1 MANVYLWSG
10 VRALV
15 DEENPLK
22 IEGGNLEELIDN
34 LIISYPNLKTIIQE
48 GVSFSVD
55 NKLVMSST
63 AERIKNNSEVY
74 IFQKISGGYNK
85 LR

>member
-22 IEGGNLEELIDN
+22 IDGSNLEELLDN
-34 LIISYPNLKTIIQE
+34 LLNRYPNLKAIVQE

-63 AERIKNNSEVY
+63 VERIKENSEVY
-74 IFQKISGGYNK
+74 IFQKISGG
-85 LR
+85 

>member
-63 AERIKNNSEVY
+63 VEGINENSEVY
-74 IFQKISGGYNK
+74 IFQKISGG
-85 LR
+85 

>member
-22 IEGGNLEELIDN
+22 IDGENLEELLDN
-34 LIISYPNLKTIIQE
+34 LIISYPNLKAIIQE

-63 AERIKNNSEVY
+63 VERINENSEVY
-74 IFQKISGGYNK
+74 IFQKISGG
-85 LR
+85 

>member
-10 VRALV
+10 IRALV
-15 DEENPLK
+15 GEEHPLK
-22 IEGGNLEELIDN
+22 IDGGNLEELLDN
-34 LIISYPNLKTIIQE
+34 LIINYPNLKAIIQE

-63 AERIKNNSEVY
+63 VEKIKEDSEVY
-74 IFQKISGGYNK
+74 IFQKISGG
-85 LR
+85 

>member
-15 DEENPLK
+15 DKENPIK
-22 IEGGNLEELIDN
+22 IDGESLEELLDN

-63 AERIKNNSEVY
+63 VERIKENSEVY
-74 IFQKISGGYNK
+74 IFQKISGG
-85 LR
+85 